1 MYRELGSES
10 QYKQTKTK
18 THKNHFF
25 KFEASKAPMII
36 DPTAIPCATTLSL
49 MRYLDVLMAP
59 RNRNA

>member
-1 MYRELGSES
+1 MYRESRSES
-10 QYKQTKTK
+10 QYKQTKT